1 MFPRVHWNPLKTK
14 TVNSA
19 VQIRWASVHLERCG
33 RKCILSCQ
41 TLNYPG
47 KIHANRRQGGRVCVF
62 GVTFRAFI
70 SASKSKRNLIF
81 FRTSTKQ
88 AHRRWCLL
96 SKPFS
101 ASFPLP
107 PPFPVNLFAYSRTF
121 KRKRANF
128 SRCRP
133 GVESHR
139 GGGKQRVRSS
149 EKERKKERKASVC
162 DVWGRGEW
170 TFWSGT
176 DPWTCHLNSVP
187 FRWFHSGFLASQSE
201 GFHPPGTGRATRRLG
216 GGADSKSAR
225 VQASE
230 RSNPSH
236 PFSWSRRWSIT
247 LWSTAAAS
255 CWRCTPP
262 LPTSNYVSS
271 VCFYYEVDGYW

>member
-1 MFPRVHWNPLKTK
+1 MHANGDNFRSGEWRRLIKHRHLAVVNMSKSHVLFTPYFLKYGNNGFWNGQSDDWAFFFSYFFLMFPRVHWNPLKTK

-19 VQIRWASVHLERCG
+19 VQICWASVHLERCG

-41 TLNYPG
+41 TLNNPG

-107 PPFPVNLFAYSRTF
+107 PSFPVNLFAYSRTF

-139 GGGKQRVRSS
+139 GGGK
-149 EKERKKERKASVC
+149 
-162 DVWGRGEW
+162 
-170 TFWSGT
+170 
-176 DPWTCHLNSVP
+176 
-187 FRWFHSGFLASQSE
+187 
-201 GFHPPGTGRATRRLG
+201 
-216 GGADSKSAR
+216 
-225 VQASE
+225 
-230 RSNPSH
+230 
-236 PFSWSRRWSIT
+236 
-247 LWSTAAAS
+247 
-255 CWRCTPP
+255 
-262 LPTSNYVSS
+262 
-271 VCFYYEVDGYW
+271 